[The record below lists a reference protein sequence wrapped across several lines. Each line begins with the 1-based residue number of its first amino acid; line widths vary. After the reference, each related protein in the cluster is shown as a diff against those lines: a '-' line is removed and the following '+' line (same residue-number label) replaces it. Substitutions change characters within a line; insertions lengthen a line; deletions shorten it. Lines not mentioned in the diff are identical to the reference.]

1 MIVDGKESTE
11 NKDVVYWNQPENP
24 ARNDFFLISWLNDL
38 LPYGTHSTIE
48 NDYTPPRDKWSVMI

>member
-24 ARNDFFLISWLNDL
+24 ARNDFFLIS
-38 LPYGTHSTIE
+38 
-48 NDYTPPRDKWSVMI
+48 